1 MLFFCYTILFILFVG
16 FTLASAI
23 GIRTDSRLRNAGSAN
38 P

>member
-1 MLFFCYTILFILFVG
+1 MLFFCYTILFILFVD

-23 GIRTDSRLRNAGSAN
+23 GIRTDSQWRNADSAN